1 MSTTDGV
8 VRGACWHDCPDTCSW
23 TIRVEGGRAVE
34 LRGDPD
40 HPFTSGGLCAKV
52 NSYLEE
58 RLYNPDRVLHPLRRT
73 GAKGAGEFERVSWDE
88 ALDDIAVRV
97 QRVIAE
103 SGSEAVLP
111 YSYMG
116 TQGMVNGMSMDRR
129 FFALLGATRLE
140 RAICGDTGQ
149 AGYAATMGTFMGI
162 DPEEIVH
169 ARLILLWGTNTIATN
184 LHLWPFVLRAQREN
198 GAKVVVIDPVR
209 TRTADRADQH
219 VQPMPGTDAALALGM
234 MHVIVD
240 EGLFD
245 KKYVGEHTLG
255 FEELRERLLDYPPA
269 RAAQLTGL
277 DEHEVIDLAREYAT
291 TRPAVIR
298 SLVGMEHHA
307 NGAMTFRTIAC
318 LPALTGAWRD
328 RGGGLTGLVGGFMRS
343 SLRMDRLWMP
353 ELENSSLR
361 EVNMVQLGRALTDPA
376 MDPPVRALFVY
387 SSNPAAIAPEQNLIL
402 RGLARD
408 DLFTVVHEQF
418 LTDTARYADY
428 VLPATTQ
435 AEQLDLMYS
444 WGHAYLAL
452 NQPAVAPQ
460 GEAVS
465 NSELF
470 RRLAA
475 RLGLDHPAMRES
487 DEEIIR
493 SVLDSDHPYLDGITF
508 ERLVSEGWMK
518 LRLPADPRPY
528 AEGGFPTPSGKV
540 EFVSAMMADAGL
552 DPLPAYEPLG
562 ESVAADPELGARFPL
577 ALISAKYGLHFLN
590 SSYGGST
597 RHVAREREP
606 WLDIS
611 TADAEQRLIKDGDM
625 VVAYNDRGRVEL
637 RARVNDRV
645 RRGVVATPSGWW
657 ATANATGQSA
667 NALTPDGV
675 TALGNGGNFYDAL
688 VEVKALT

>member
-1 MSTTDGV
+1 
-8 VRGACWHDCPDTCSW
+8 
-23 TIRVEGGRAVE
+23 VEDGRAVE

-40 HPFTSGGLCAKV
+40 HPLTSGGLCAKV
-52 NSYLEE
+52 NSYLED
-58 RLYNPDRVLHPLRRT
+58 RLYSPDRVLHPLRRT
-73 GAKGAGEFERVSWDE
+73 GPKGAGEFERVSWDE
-88 ALDDIAVRV
+88 ALDAITSRLR
-97 QRVIAE
+97 RVISE

-129 FFALLGATRLE
+129 FFALLGASRLE
-140 RAICGDTGQ
+140 RTICGDTGQ
-149 AGYAATMGTFMGI
+149 AGYAATMGTSMGI

-169 ARLILLWGTNTIATN
+169 SRLILLWGTNTVTTN
-184 LHLWPFVLRAQREN
+184 LHLWPLVLRAQREN

-240 EGLFD
+240 EALFD
-245 KKYVGEHTLG
+245 EEYVEQHTLG
-255 FEELRERLLDYPPA
+255 FEELRERLLDYPPGRVA
-269 RAAQLTGL
+269 RLTGL
-277 DEHEVIDLAREYAT
+277 GEQEIVDLARDYAT
-291 TRPAVIR
+291 IRPSLIR
-298 SLVGMEHHA
+298 SLVGMEHRA
-307 NGAMTFRTIAC
+307 NGAMTFRAIAC

-343 SLRMDRLWMP
+343 SLRMDRLSMP
-353 ELENSSLR
+353 ELEDLSLR
-361 EVNMVQLGRALTDPA
+361 EINMMQLGRALTDA
-376 MDPPVRALFVY
+376 TMDPPVRALFVY
-387 SSNPAAIAPEQNLIL
+387 SSNPATTAPAQNLI
-402 RGLARD
+402 REGLARA

-418 LTDTARYADY
+418 LTDTAHYADY

-452 NQPAVAPQ
+452 NQPAVQPQ

-470 RRLAA
+470 RRLAE
-475 RLGLDHPAMRES
+475 RLGLDHPALRES

-493 SVLDSDHPYLDGITF
+493 SVLDSEHPYLDGITF
-508 ERLVSEGWMK
+508 ERLASTGWMK
-518 LRLPADPRPY
+518 LRLPEDPRPY
-528 AEGGFPTPSGKV
+528 ADGGFPTPSGRV
-540 EFVSAMMADAGL
+540 EFVSASMASLGL
-552 DPLPAYEPLG
+552 DPLPAYEPAG
-562 ESVAADPELGARFPL
+562 ESVASDPDLGERFPL
-577 ALISAKYGLHFLN
+577 ALISAKHGLHFLN
-590 SSYGGST
+590 SSYGGSS
-597 RHVAREREP
+597 RHVAREKGP

-611 TADAEQRLIKDGDM
+611 TADAELRSISDGDL
-625 VVAYNDRGRVEL
+625 VVAYNDRGRIEL

-645 RRGVVATPSGWW
+645 RRGVVSTPSGWW
-657 ATANATGQSA
+657 GSANATGQSV

-675 TALGNGGNFYDAL
+675 TTLGRGGDFHDAL
-688 VEVKALT
+688 VEVARVAPDLSSGPGDP